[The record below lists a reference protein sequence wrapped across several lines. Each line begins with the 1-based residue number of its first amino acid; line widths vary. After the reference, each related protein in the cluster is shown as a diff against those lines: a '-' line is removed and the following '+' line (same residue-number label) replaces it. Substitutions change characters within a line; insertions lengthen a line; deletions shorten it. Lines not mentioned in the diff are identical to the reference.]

1 VGTVFV
7 IPTPEPAAEAVVED
21 VQAPAIEVPAEEEV
35 VVVKRPRRR
44 RAAARPAGPPVDGE

>member
-1 VGTVFV
+1 MGTVFV
-7 IPTPEPAAEAVVED
+7 IPTPEPVVDAVAENVP
-21 VQAPAIEVPAEEEV
+21 APATEAPAEEEV